1 MSASPNTSD
10 SEEWLQGF
18 LSRNGGVSGTI
29 HKVTG
34 QVLRLASAVNIPSPV
49 QAAIVQI
56 PCGKGMAGLAWER
69 DQPVTTC
76 NLKEDNSSDVSP
88 GAKAVNA
95 GAGVA
100 LPVHDANQR
109 IRAIVGIA
117 YKDPRE
123 FAFPE
128 IQALLVDA
136 STLP

>member
-1 MSASPNTSD
+1 MDDSLNTTD
-10 SEEWLQGF
+10 FEEWLRGF
-18 LSRNGGVSGTI
+18 LSRNGGISGTI

-34 QVLRLASAVNIPSPV
+34 EFLTLTAVLNIPSPV
-49 QAAIVQI
+49 QATIAQI

-76 NLKEDNSSDVSP
+76 NLKEDNSRDISP

-100 LPVHDANQR
+100 LPVHDATHHV
-109 IRAIVGIA
+109 RAIVGIA
-117 YKDPRE
+117 YRGPRA
-123 FAFPE
+123 FAQSE
-128 IQALLVDA
+128 IQALLIEA

>member
-1 MSASPNTSD
+1 MDASQNTPD
-10 SEEWLQGF
+10 LEEWLRGF

-34 QVLRLASAVNIPSPV
+34 QVLTLASAVNIPSPV
-49 QAAIVQI
+49 QTAIAQI

-76 NLKEDNSSDVSP
+76 NLKEDSSRDISP
-88 GAKAVNA
+88 GAKAINA

-100 LPVHDANQR
+100 LPVHNANQLT
-109 IRAIVGIA
+109 RAIVGIA
-117 YKDPRE
+117 YKDPRI
-123 FAFPE
+123 FVLSE
-128 IQALLVDA
+128 IQALLVEA